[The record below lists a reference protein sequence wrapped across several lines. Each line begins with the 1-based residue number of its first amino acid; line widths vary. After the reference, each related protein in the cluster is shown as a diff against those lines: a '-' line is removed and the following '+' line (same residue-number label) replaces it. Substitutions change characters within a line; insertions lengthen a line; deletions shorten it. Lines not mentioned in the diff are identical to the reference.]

1 MCGAV
6 SSPFVAVLF
15 FWVMPHKQTALLN
28 GLSVLSLETPL
39 YPGLVASSLTQVR
52 WEGSGGPSTAV
63 VIGLHGAGESVVLG
77 EQFFNLLACAQTLAA
92 AVAV

>member
-1 MCGAV
+1 MWGCLQSFCGC
-6 SSPFVAVLF
+6 AVLLGHA
-15 FWVMPHKQTALLN
+15 PQTALLN

-63 VIGLHGAGESVVLG
+63 VIGLHGAGESLVLG